1 MKDEHISGKQ
11 GPRMAAADT
20 ASGVEVA
27 VGGRW
32 GVQLCMRLGQS
43 VFELNFQQSVSPQFQ
58 EWLQLVN

>member
-1 MKDEHISGKQ
+1 MLKQMKDEHISGKQ

-32 GVQLCMRLGQS
+32 GVRLCMRLGR
-43 VFELNFQQSVSPQFQ
+43 SVSQM
-58 EWLQLVN
+58 LGS

>member
-1 MKDEHISGKQ
+1 MLKQMKDEHISGKQ

-43 VFELNFQQSVSPQFQ
+43 VSQMLGS
-58 EWLQLVN
+58 

>member
-1 MKDEHISGKQ
+1 MLKQMKDEHISGKQ

-43 VFELNFQQSVSPQFQ
+43 VSQMLGSWEVLYP
-58 EWLQLVN
+58 